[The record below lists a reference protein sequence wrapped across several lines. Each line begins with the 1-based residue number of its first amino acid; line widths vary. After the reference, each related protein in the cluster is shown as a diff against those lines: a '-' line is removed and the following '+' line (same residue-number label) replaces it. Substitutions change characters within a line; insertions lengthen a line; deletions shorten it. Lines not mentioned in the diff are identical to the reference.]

1 MPAKNLP
8 PPDYP
13 PKGVEQTRI
22 AEKEQEK
29 TKEVAPE
36 ATKPSTAPKDSSE
49 DGGIS

>member
-1 MPAKNLP
+1 MPAKDLP
-8 PPDYP
+8 PPDCP
-13 PKGVEQTRI
+13 PKGAEQTGV

-36 ATKPSTAPKDSSE
+36 ATKPPTAPKDSSE